1 MILIT
6 GASSGLGAALAA
18 RYAKENTPL
27 TLTGRDS
34 KRLQTVANAL
44 TPFSNQGIA
53 AITADLASEQSIAA
67 LFDGLTETPNT
78 VIHCAGSGYFGV
90 IETQGASDIQSLLN
104 NNVTSTILLVRELV
118 KRYKESAVTVVIV
131 MSTAALA
138 AKAGESTYC
147 AAKWAVRGFV
157 ESVRLELK
165 NSPMKLIA
173 VYPGGMDTGFWPS
186 SGKTLDTT
194 DFMSADEAAGMLKQ
208 ALIATEHGYIADITI
223 QRG

>member
-6 GASSGLGAALAA
+6 GASSGLGAALASL
-18 RYAKENTPL
+18 YAKENEPL
-27 TLTGRDS
+27 TLTGRNAE
-34 KRLQTVANAL
+34 RLQTVANAL
-44 TPFSNQGIA
+44 TPFSNKPIA
-53 AITADLASEQSIAA
+53 AITADLASESSLEA
-67 LFDGLTETPNT
+67 LFDGLTQAPKT
-78 VIHCAGSGYFGV
+78 VIHCAGSGYFGA

-118 KRYKESAVTVVIV
+118 KRYKDQAVTVVVV

-147 AAKWAVRGFV
+147 AAKWAVRGFI

-165 NSPMKLIA
+165 QSPMKLIA

-186 SGKTLDTT
+186 SGKALDTSS
-194 DFMSADEAAGMLKQ
+194 FMSADEAAGMLKQ
-208 ALIATEHGYIADITI
+208 ALVATEHGYIADITI
-223 QRG
+223 QRA

>member
-78 VIHCAGSGYFGV
+78 VIHCAGSGYFGA

>member
-18 RYAKENTPL
+18 LYAKENEPL
-27 TLTGRDS
+27 TLTGRNTE
-34 KRLQTVANAL
+34 RLHTVANAL
-44 TPFSNQGIA
+44 TPFSTQSIA
-53 AITADLASEQSIAA
+53 AIAADLTSESSLEA
-67 LFDGLTETPNT
+67 LFDGLTATPKT
-78 VIHCAGSGYFGV
+78 VIHCAGSGYFGA
-90 IETQGASDIQSLLN
+90 IETQGVRDIQSLLN

-118 KRYKESAVTVVIV
+118 KRYKDQAVTVVIV

-165 NSPMKLIA
+165 QSPMKLIA

-194 DFMSADEAAGMLKQ
+194 NFMSADEAAGMLKQ
-208 ALIATEHGYIADITI
+208 ALIATQHGYIADITI

>member
-18 RYAKENTPL
+18 LYAQDGQTVVI
-27 TLTGRDS
+27 TGRDQT
-34 KRLQTVANAL
+34 RLQQI
-44 TPFSNQGIA
+44 SNGATNIQAIA
-53 AITADLASEQSIAA
+53 ADLSSETSVISLLNKVPQQPSS
-67 LFDGLTETPNT
+67 
-78 VIHCAGSGYFGV
+78 VIHCAGSGYFGP
-90 IETQGASDIQSLLN
+90 IENQTADEITKLLN

-118 KRYKESAVTVVIV
+118 KRYRDQEVNLVIV

-147 AAKWAVRGFV
+147 AAKWAVRGFI
-157 ESVRLELK
+157 ESIRLELK
-165 NSPMKLIA
+165 DAPMKLIA

-186 SGKTLDTT
+186 SGKVLDTSS
-194 DFMSADEAAGMLKQ
+194 FMSADEAAGMLKQ
-208 ALIATEHGYIADITI
+208 ALVATEHGYIADITI